1 MSNRAHYGALPATVW
16 LSRLPL
22 TWKIILAAGLASSS
36 LGALIFSVATSQAIT
51 TQMALIF
58 GGLTLL
64 SWYLLASLF
73 LTLTGIFRELQEA
86 NSRLEKGDF
95 GVRMVP
101 AATPEGG
108 QLARRF
114 NDVTREV
121 GRIVAEIRAAS
132 TEVAHATVELN
143 KNAGLVA
150 DAANQQGDSAS
161 HTAAAVEQMTVS
173 ITEVASQS
181 KEAEQTSHMV
191 SELAAEGRRAISSSS
206 GEIQSLAHAVNEVS
220 QLMDHLAQRS
230 SEVNQA
236 TGLIRDISDQTN
248 LLALNAAIEAARAG
262 ESGRGFAVVAD
273 EVRKLAQRARTS
285 ADEITSTVAAIQTEV
300 QQAVVHMAKAG
311 GKAQESVT
319 HANGVREVLSEID
332 MQAIAALDRVHQI
345 ASATQQQSSSS
356 TEIARHVEQIA
367 DSAQIN
373 SHAAAET
380 AEMAAHLA
388 YLASGMRTSLANF
401 RG

>member
-1 MSNRAHYGALPATVW
+1 MNRAHCGALPATAW

-22 TWKIILAAGLASSS
+22 GWKIILAAGLASSS
-36 LGALIFSVATSQAIT
+36 FGALVFSAIANQALT
-51 TQMALIF
+51 LQMTLIF

-73 LTLTGIFRELQEA
+73 LMLACMFNELQEA

-95 GVRMVP
+95 GARMVP
-101 AATPEGG
+101 PATSEGEK
-108 QLARRF
+108 LARQF
-114 NDVTREV
+114 NDMAREV

-132 TEVAHATVELN
+132 SEVAHATVELS
-143 KNAGLVA
+143 KSAGLVA

-191 SELAAEGRRAISSSS
+191 SELAADGRRAISSSS
-206 GEIQSLAHAVNEVS
+206 GEIQSLAKAVGEVS
-220 QLMDHLAQRS
+220 QLMDQLAQRS
-230 SEVNQA
+230 SEVNHA
-236 TGLIRDISDQTN
+236 TGLIREISDQTN

-285 ADEITSTVAAIQTEV
+285 ADEITGTVAAIQSEI
-300 QQAVVHMAKAG
+300 QQAVVHMAAAG
-311 GKAQESVT
+311 DKAQDSVA
-319 HANGVREVLSEID
+319 HASGVSDALTEID
-332 MQAIAALDRVHQI
+332 TQAIAALGRVHQI

-356 TEIARHVEQIA
+356 AEIARHVEQIA

-388 YLASGMRTSLANF
+388 YLANGMRTSLANF